1 MVTLNHKRLKTDRN
15 TRTMADPN
23 FRTDFEPAYG
33 QAVDIADNVQRITAP
48 NKSAFTFHGTNTYI
62 VGQQNIAI
70 IDPGPADE
78 SHLASIQNAIE
89 GRKVTHVIVTH
100 THIDHS
106 PLAAQLK
113 KLTGAQ
119 TWAEGPHRTAR
130 ELHIGESNVLDASG
144 DKDFIP
150 DNMVSHGQKI
160 IGDGWELEALLT
172 PGHTINH
179 ACFALIGTNYLFSGD
194 HIMGWSTS
202 IVAPPD
208 GAMSDYMASL
218 DIMIERD
225 ETVYF
230 PGHGGRLEKAREFSR
245 ALKSHRKMRET
256 AILSRIRKGD
266 STIKKIVSIIYKSTD
281 PRLHGA
287 AGLSVLAHIEDLMAK
302 GLIKSDGPASIDGN
316 YWA

>member
-1 MVTLNHKRLKTDRN
+1 
-15 TRTMADPN
+15 MANPN

-119 TWAEGPHRTAR
+119 TWAEGPHR
-130 ELHIGESNVLDASG
+130 
-144 DKDFIP
+144 
-150 DNMVSHGQKI
+150 
-160 IGDGWELEALLT
+160 
-172 PGHTINH
+172 
-179 ACFALIGTNYLFSGD
+179 
-194 HIMGWSTS
+194 
-202 IVAPPD
+202 
-208 GAMSDYMASL
+208 
-218 DIMIERD
+218 
-225 ETVYF
+225 
-230 PGHGGRLEKAREFSR
+230 
-245 ALKSHRKMRET
+245 
-256 AILSRIRKGD
+256 
-266 STIKKIVSIIYKSTD
+266 
-281 PRLHGA
+281 
-287 AGLSVLAHIEDLMAK
+287 
-302 GLIKSDGPASIDGN
+302 
-316 YWA
+316 